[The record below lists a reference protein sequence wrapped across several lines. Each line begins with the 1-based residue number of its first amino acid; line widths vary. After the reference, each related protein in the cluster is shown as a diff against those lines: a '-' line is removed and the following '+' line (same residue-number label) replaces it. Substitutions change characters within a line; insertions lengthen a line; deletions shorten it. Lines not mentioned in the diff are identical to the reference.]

1 MTEVLKAR
9 AVDAGPDITPLLQP
23 LEIGQLRLANR
34 FVMPGMQRAWT
45 IDGAPTGQMR
55 EYYRQRALGGTALVI
70 TEACAV
76 DPPSAT
82 ANSLFG
88 WLTAR
93 TQSAWR
99 ACVDA
104 VHEAGGAM
112 FLQLWHQGAVDTG
125 EADAGFVALSPS
137 GLAHP
142 DKPFGRAASA
152 AELAAIRQAFVRSAV
167 YAQETGAD
175 GVEIHACHGYLLDQF
190 LWPAI
195 NLRTDRYGGTAM
207 SGRAAFP
214 AEVIAAV
221 REATGPHFAISVRI
235 SQWKEV
241 DYEAK
246 IAATPDELGQLV
258 SILQSAGA
266 DLFHVS
272 TRRFWTPEWDG
283 SDLGLAGWVKS
294 FTDAP
299 VIAVGSVGL
308 DIDVMATLEG
318 EEPKPTGAS
327 RIGDLVRRFE
337 RGDFDLVS
345 VGRSQ
350 IGDPDWV
357 AKVRDNR
364 IPEIRPFRRTDLDF
378 LYLSAGLLAEPFETR
393 SPRGAHTPIGCQT
406 VFVSR
411 KPNIRSRP
419 GSAAQSAAGRR
430 TTRLRFSAAA
440 TARSSASAPGA
451 PARSIAFTSMCEAS
465 HGPTSAT
472 RPVST
477 FTTPPGT
484 SEVASTSARVTAASG
499 YLSLATTTVVLPL
512 TIAGAITDTSPS
524 RAESC
529 GASTATT
536 PVGSGSEKLK

>member
-1 MTEVLKAR
+1 MTQIKEAR
-9 AVDAGPDITPLLQP
+9 AQAPGPDIAPLLQP
-23 LEIGQLRLANR
+23 LEIGRLRLRNR
-34 FVMPGMQRAWT
+34 FVLPGMQRAWT
-45 IDGAPTGQMR
+45 VDGAPTERMR

-76 DPPSAT
+76 DHPSAT
-82 ANSLFG
+82 SNSLFG

-93 TQSAWR
+93 TAGAW
-99 ACVDA
+99 ASCVDA
-104 VHEAGGAM
+104 VHSAGGAM

-125 EADAGFVALSPS
+125 GADEGSGFVALSPS

-152 AELAAIRQAFVRSAV
+152 ADLAAIRQAFVRSAV

-195 NLRTDRYGGTAM
+195 NRRTDRYGGAAM

-221 REATGPHFAISVRI
+221 REATGPDFTISVRI
-235 SQWKEV
+235 SQWKEL

-246 IAATPDELGQLV
+246 IAATPGELGELV
-258 SILQSAGA
+258 SILRSAGA

-272 TRRFWTPEWDG
+272 TRRFWTPEWEG

-294 FTDAP
+294 FTGAP

-308 DIDVMATLEG
+308 DVDVMATLEG
-318 EEPKPTGAS
+318 EEARPTGNS
-327 RIGDLVRRFE
+327 RIEDLVRRFR

-357 AKVRDNR
+357 AKVRDDR
-364 IPEIRPFRRTDLDF
+364 IGEIRPFRRAD
-378 LYLSAGLLAEPFETR
+378 
-393 SPRGAHTPIGCQT
+393 
-406 VFVSR
+406 
-411 KPNIRSRP
+411 
-419 GSAAQSAAGRR
+419 
-430 TTRLRFSAAA
+430 
-440 TARSSASAPGA
+440 
-451 PARSIAFTSMCEAS
+451 IAF
-465 HGPTSAT
+465 
-472 RPVST
+472 
-477 FTTPPGT
+477 
-484 SEVASTSARVTAASG
+484 
-499 YLSLATTTVVLPL
+499 L
-512 TIAGAITDTSPS
+512 
-524 RAESC
+524 
-529 GASTATT
+529 
-536 PVGSGSEKLK
+536 

>member
-1 MTEVLKAR
+1 MTQIKEAR
-9 AVDAGPDITPLLQP
+9 AQAPGPDIAPLLQP
-23 LEIGQLRLANR
+23 LEIGRLRLRNR
-34 FVMPGMQRAWT
+34 FVLPGMQRAWT
-45 IDGAPTGQMR
+45 VDGAPTERMR

-76 DPPSAT
+76 DHPSAT
-82 ANSLFG
+82 SNSLFG
-88 WLTAR
+88 WLTAG
-93 TQSAWR
+93 TAGAW
-99 ACVDA
+99 ASCVDA
-104 VHEAGGAM
+104 VHSAGGAM

-125 EADAGFVALSPS
+125 GADEGSGFVALSPS

-152 AELAAIRQAFVRSAV
+152 ADLAAIRQAFVRSAV
-167 YAQETGAD
+167 YARETGAD

-195 NLRTDRYGGTAM
+195 NRRTDRYGGAAM

-221 REATGPHFAISVRI
+221 REATGPDFTISVRI
-235 SQWKEV
+235 SQWKEL

-246 IAATPDELGQLV
+246 IAPSPGELGQLV
-258 SILQSAGA
+258 SILRSAGA

-308 DIDVMATLEG
+308 DVDVMATLEG
-318 EEPKPTGAS
+318 EEARPTGNS
-327 RIGDLVRRFE
+327 RIEDLIRRFR

-357 AKVRDNR
+357 AKVRDDR
-364 IPEIRPFRRTDLDF
+364 IGDIRPFRRAD
-378 LYLSAGLLAEPFETR
+378 
-393 SPRGAHTPIGCQT
+393 
-406 VFVSR
+406 
-411 KPNIRSRP
+411 
-419 GSAAQSAAGRR
+419 
-430 TTRLRFSAAA
+430 
-440 TARSSASAPGA
+440 
-451 PARSIAFTSMCEAS
+451 IAF
-465 HGPTSAT
+465 
-472 RPVST
+472 
-477 FTTPPGT
+477 
-484 SEVASTSARVTAASG
+484 
-499 YLSLATTTVVLPL
+499 L
-512 TIAGAITDTSPS
+512 
-524 RAESC
+524 
-529 GASTATT
+529 
-536 PVGSGSEKLK
+536 

>member
-1 MTEVLKAR
+1 MAQIKEAR
-9 AVDAGPDITPLLQP
+9 AQAPGPDIAPLLQP
-23 LEIGQLRLANR
+23 LEIGRLRLRNR
-34 FVMPGMQRAWT
+34 FVLPGMQRAWT
-45 IDGAPTGQMR
+45 VDGAPTERMR

-76 DPPSAT
+76 DHPSAT
-82 ANSLFG
+82 SNSLFG

-93 TQSAWR
+93 TAGAW
-99 ACVDA
+99 ASCVDA
-104 VHEAGGAM
+104 VHSAGGAM

-125 EADAGFVALSPS
+125 GADEGFVALSPS

-152 AELAAIRQAFVRSAV
+152 ADLAAIRQAFVRSAV

-195 NLRTDRYGGTAM
+195 NRRTDRYGGAAM

-221 REATGPHFAISVRI
+221 REATGPDFTISVRI
-235 SQWKEV
+235 SQWKEL

-246 IAATPDELGQLV
+246 IAATPVELGELV
-258 SILQSAGA
+258 SILRSAGA

-272 TRRFWTPEWDG
+272 TRRFWTPEWEG

-294 FTDAP
+294 FAGAP

-308 DIDVMATLEG
+308 DVDVMATLEG
-318 EEPKPTGAS
+318 EEARPTGNS
-327 RIGDLVRRFE
+327 RIEDLVRRFR

-357 AKVRDNR
+357 AKVSDDR
-364 IPEIRPFRRTDLDF
+364 IGEIRPFRRAD
-378 LYLSAGLLAEPFETR
+378 
-393 SPRGAHTPIGCQT
+393 
-406 VFVSR
+406 
-411 KPNIRSRP
+411 
-419 GSAAQSAAGRR
+419 
-430 TTRLRFSAAA
+430 
-440 TARSSASAPGA
+440 
-451 PARSIAFTSMCEAS
+451 IAF
-465 HGPTSAT
+465 
-472 RPVST
+472 
-477 FTTPPGT
+477 
-484 SEVASTSARVTAASG
+484 
-499 YLSLATTTVVLPL
+499 L
-512 TIAGAITDTSPS
+512 
-524 RAESC
+524 
-529 GASTATT
+529 
-536 PVGSGSEKLK
+536 

>member
-1 MTEVLKAR
+1 MAQIREAPEL
-9 AVDAGPDITPLLQP
+9 DIAPLLQP
-23 LEIGQLRLANR
+23 LDIGRLRLRNR
-34 FVMPGMQRAWT
+34 FVLPGMQRAWT
-45 IDGAPTGQMR
+45 VDGAPTERMR
-55 EYYRQRALGGTALVI
+55 EYYRQRALGGTGLVI

-76 DPPSAT
+76 DHPSAT
-82 ANSLFG
+82 SNSLFG
-88 WLTAR
+88 WLTAG
-93 TQSAWR
+93 TAGAW
-99 ACVDA
+99 ASCVDA
-104 VHEAGGAM
+104 VHAAGGAM

-125 EADAGFVALSPS
+125 EADEGFVALSPS

-167 YAQETGAD
+167 YARETGAD

-195 NLRTDRYGGTAM
+195 NRRTDRYGGAAM
-207 SGRAAFP
+207 AGRAAFP

-221 REATGPHFAISVRI
+221 RAATGPDFAISVRI
-235 SQWKEV
+235 SQWKEL

-258 SILQSAGA
+258 SILRSAGA

-294 FTDAP
+294 FTNAP

-357 AKVRDNR
+357 AKMSDGRSA
-364 IPEIRPFRRTDLDF
+364 EIRPFRRADIPF
-378 LYLSAGLLAEPFETR
+378 LSVLAVLSP
-393 SPRGAHTPIGCQT
+393 
-406 VFVSR
+406 
-411 KPNIRSRP
+411 
-419 GSAAQSAAGRR
+419 
-430 TTRLRFSAAA
+430 
-440 TARSSASAPGA
+440 
-451 PARSIAFTSMCEAS
+451 
-465 HGPTSAT
+465 
-472 RPVST
+472 
-477 FTTPPGT
+477 
-484 SEVASTSARVTAASG
+484 
-499 YLSLATTTVVLPL
+499 
-512 TIAGAITDTSPS
+512 
-524 RAESC
+524 
-529 GASTATT
+529 
-536 PVGSGSEKLK
+536 

>member
-1 MTEVLKAR
+1 MTQIKEAR
-9 AVDAGPDITPLLQP
+9 AEVPGPDIAPLLQP
-23 LEIGQLRLANR
+23 LEIGRLRLRNR
-34 FVMPGMQRAWT
+34 FVLPGMQRAWT
-45 IDGAPTGQMR
+45 VDGAPTERMR

-76 DPPSAT
+76 DHPSAT
-82 ANSLFG
+82 SNSLFG

-93 TQSAWR
+93 TAGAW
-99 ACVDA
+99 ASCVDA
-104 VHEAGGAM
+104 VHSAGGAM

-125 EADAGFVALSPS
+125 GADEGSGFVALSPS

-152 AELAAIRQAFVRSAV
+152 ADLAAIRQAFVRSAV
-167 YAQETGAD
+167 YARETGAD

-195 NLRTDRYGGTAM
+195 NRRTDRYGGAAM

-221 REATGPHFAISVRI
+221 REATGPDFTISVRI
-235 SQWKEV
+235 SQWKEL

-246 IAATPDELGQLV
+246 IAATPGELGELV
-258 SILQSAGA
+258 SILRSAGA

-294 FTDAP
+294 FTGAP

-308 DIDVMATLEG
+308 DVDVMATLEG
-318 EEPKPTGAS
+318 EEARPTGDS
-327 RIGDLVRRFE
+327 KIEDLVRRFR

-357 AKVRDNR
+357 AKVRDDR
-364 IPEIRPFRRTDLDF
+364 IGEIRPFRRAD
-378 LYLSAGLLAEPFETR
+378 
-393 SPRGAHTPIGCQT
+393 
-406 VFVSR
+406 
-411 KPNIRSRP
+411 
-419 GSAAQSAAGRR
+419 
-430 TTRLRFSAAA
+430 
-440 TARSSASAPGA
+440 
-451 PARSIAFTSMCEAS
+451 IAF
-465 HGPTSAT
+465 
-472 RPVST
+472 
-477 FTTPPGT
+477 
-484 SEVASTSARVTAASG
+484 
-499 YLSLATTTVVLPL
+499 L
-512 TIAGAITDTSPS
+512 
-524 RAESC
+524 
-529 GASTATT
+529 
-536 PVGSGSEKLK
+536 

>member
-1 MTEVLKAR
+1 MAQIKEAR
-9 AVDAGPDITPLLQP
+9 AQAPGPDIAPLLQP
-23 LEIGQLRLANR
+23 LEIGRLRLRNR
-34 FVMPGMQRAWT
+34 FVLPGMQRAWT
-45 IDGAPTGQMR
+45 LDGAPTERMR

-76 DPPSAT
+76 DHPSAT
-82 ANSLFG
+82 SNSLFG

-93 TQSAWR
+93 TAGAW
-99 ACVDA
+99 ASCVDA
-104 VHEAGGAM
+104 VHSAGGAM

-125 EADAGFVALSPS
+125 GADEGFVALSPS

-167 YAQETGAD
+167 YARETGAD

-195 NLRTDRYGGTAM
+195 NRRTDRYGGAAM

-221 REATGPHFAISVRI
+221 REATGPDFTISVRI
-235 SQWKEV
+235 SQWKEL

-246 IAATPDELGQLV
+246 IAATPGELGQLV
-258 SILQSAGA
+258 SILRSAGA

-272 TRRFWTPEWDG
+272 TRRFWTPEWEG

-294 FTDAP
+294 FAGAP

-308 DIDVMATLEG
+308 DVDVMATLEG
-318 EEPKPTGAS
+318 EEARPTGNS
-327 RIGDLVRRFE
+327 RIEDLVRRFR

-357 AKVRDNR
+357 AKISDDK
-364 IPEIRPFRRTDLDF
+364 IGEIRPFRRAD
-378 LYLSAGLLAEPFETR
+378 
-393 SPRGAHTPIGCQT
+393 
-406 VFVSR
+406 
-411 KPNIRSRP
+411 
-419 GSAAQSAAGRR
+419 
-430 TTRLRFSAAA
+430 
-440 TARSSASAPGA
+440 
-451 PARSIAFTSMCEAS
+451 IAF
-465 HGPTSAT
+465 
-472 RPVST
+472 
-477 FTTPPGT
+477 
-484 SEVASTSARVTAASG
+484 
-499 YLSLATTTVVLPL
+499 L
-512 TIAGAITDTSPS
+512 
-524 RAESC
+524 
-529 GASTATT
+529 
-536 PVGSGSEKLK
+536 

>member
-1 MTEVLKAR
+1 
-9 AVDAGPDITPLLQP
+9 
-23 LEIGQLRLANR
+23 
-34 FVMPGMQRAWT
+34 
-45 IDGAPTGQMR
+45 MR

-76 DPPSAT
+76 DHPSAT
-82 ANSLFG
+82 SNSLFG

-93 TQSAWR
+93 TAGAW
-99 ACVDA
+99 ASCVDA
-104 VHEAGGAM
+104 VHSAGGAM

-125 EADAGFVALSPS
+125 GADEGFVALSPS

-167 YAQETGAD
+167 YARETGAD

-195 NLRTDRYGGTAM
+195 NRRTDRYGGAAM

-221 REATGPHFAISVRI
+221 REATGPDFTISVRI
-235 SQWKEV
+235 SQWKEL

-246 IAATPDELGQLV
+246 IAATPGELGQLV
-258 SILQSAGA
+258 SILRSAGA

-272 TRRFWTPEWDG
+272 TRRFWTPEWEG

-294 FTDAP
+294 FAGAP

-308 DIDVMATLEG
+308 DVDVMATLEG
-318 EEPKPTGAS
+318 EEARPTGNS
-327 RIGDLVRRFE
+327 RIEDLVRRFR

-357 AKVRDNR
+357 AKVSDDR
-364 IPEIRPFRRTDLDF
+364 IGDIRPFRRAD
-378 LYLSAGLLAEPFETR
+378 
-393 SPRGAHTPIGCQT
+393 
-406 VFVSR
+406 
-411 KPNIRSRP
+411 
-419 GSAAQSAAGRR
+419 
-430 TTRLRFSAAA
+430 
-440 TARSSASAPGA
+440 
-451 PARSIAFTSMCEAS
+451 IAF
-465 HGPTSAT
+465 
-472 RPVST
+472 
-477 FTTPPGT
+477 
-484 SEVASTSARVTAASG
+484 
-499 YLSLATTTVVLPL
+499 L
-512 TIAGAITDTSPS
+512 
-524 RAESC
+524 
-529 GASTATT
+529 
-536 PVGSGSEKLK
+536 

>member
-1 MTEVLKAR
+1 MAQIKEAR
-9 AVDAGPDITPLLQP
+9 AQAPGPDIAPLLQP
-23 LEIGQLRLANR
+23 LEIGRLRLRNR
-34 FVMPGMQRAWT
+34 FVLPGMQRAWT
-45 IDGAPTGQMR
+45 VDGAPTVRMR

-76 DPPSAT
+76 DHPSAT
-82 ANSLFG
+82 SNSLFG

-93 TQSAWR
+93 TAGAW
-99 ACVDA
+99 ASCVDA
-104 VHEAGGAM
+104 VHSAGGAM

-125 EADAGFVALSPS
+125 GADEGFVALSPS

-195 NLRTDRYGGTAM
+195 NRRTDRYGGAAM

-221 REATGPHFAISVRI
+221 REATGPDFTISVRI
-235 SQWKEV
+235 SQWKEL

-246 IAATPDELGQLV
+246 IAATPGELGQLV
-258 SILQSAGA
+258 SILRSAGA

-272 TRRFWTPEWDG
+272 TRRFWTPEWEG

-294 FTDAP
+294 FAGAP

-308 DIDVMATLEG
+308 DVDVMATLEG
-318 EEPKPTGAS
+318 EEARPTGNS
-327 RIGDLVRRFE
+327 RIEDLVRRFR

-357 AKVRDNR
+357 AKVSDDRVG
-364 IPEIRPFRRTDLDF
+364 EIRPFRRAD
-378 LYLSAGLLAEPFETR
+378 
-393 SPRGAHTPIGCQT
+393 
-406 VFVSR
+406 
-411 KPNIRSRP
+411 
-419 GSAAQSAAGRR
+419 
-430 TTRLRFSAAA
+430 
-440 TARSSASAPGA
+440 
-451 PARSIAFTSMCEAS
+451 IAF
-465 HGPTSAT
+465 
-472 RPVST
+472 
-477 FTTPPGT
+477 
-484 SEVASTSARVTAASG
+484 
-499 YLSLATTTVVLPL
+499 L
-512 TIAGAITDTSPS
+512 
-524 RAESC
+524 
-529 GASTATT
+529 
-536 PVGSGSEKLK
+536 

>member
-1 MTEVLKAR
+1 MTQIKEAR
-9 AVDAGPDITPLLQP
+9 AQAPGPDIAPLLQP
-23 LEIGQLRLANR
+23 LEIGRLRLRNR
-34 FVMPGMQRAWT
+34 FVLPGMQRAWT
-45 IDGAPTGQMR
+45 VDGAPTERMR

-76 DPPSAT
+76 DHPSAT
-82 ANSLFG
+82 SNSLFG
-88 WLTAR
+88 WLTAG
-93 TQSAWR
+93 TAGAW
-99 ACVDA
+99 ASCVDA
-104 VHEAGGAM
+104 VHSAGGAM

-125 EADAGFVALSPS
+125 GADEGSGFVALSPS

-152 AELAAIRQAFVRSAV
+152 ADLAAIRQAFVRSAV
-167 YAQETGAD
+167 YAQQIGAD

-195 NLRTDRYGGTAM
+195 NRRTDRYGGAAM

-221 REATGPHFAISVRI
+221 REATGPDFTISVRI
-235 SQWKEV
+235 SQWKEL

-246 IAATPDELGQLV
+246 IATSPGELGQLV
-258 SILQSAGA
+258 SILRSAGA

-308 DIDVMATLEG
+308 DVDVMATLEG
-318 EEPKPTGAS
+318 EEARPTGNT
-327 RIGDLVRRFE
+327 RIEDLIRRFR

-357 AKVRDNR
+357 AKVRDDR
-364 IPEIRPFRRTDLDF
+364 IGDIRPFRRAD
-378 LYLSAGLLAEPFETR
+378 
-393 SPRGAHTPIGCQT
+393 
-406 VFVSR
+406 
-411 KPNIRSRP
+411 
-419 GSAAQSAAGRR
+419 
-430 TTRLRFSAAA
+430 
-440 TARSSASAPGA
+440 
-451 PARSIAFTSMCEAS
+451 IAF
-465 HGPTSAT
+465 
-472 RPVST
+472 
-477 FTTPPGT
+477 
-484 SEVASTSARVTAASG
+484 
-499 YLSLATTTVVLPL
+499 L
-512 TIAGAITDTSPS
+512 
-524 RAESC
+524 
-529 GASTATT
+529 
-536 PVGSGSEKLK
+536 

>member
-1 MTEVLKAR
+1 MTQIKEAR
-9 AVDAGPDITPLLQP
+9 AQAPGPDIAPLLQP
-23 LEIGQLRLANR
+23 LEIGRLRLRNR
-34 FVMPGMQRAWT
+34 FVLPGMQRAWT
-45 IDGAPTGQMR
+45 VDGAPTERMR

-76 DPPSAT
+76 DHPSAT
-82 ANSLFG
+82 SNSLFG

-93 TQSAWR
+93 TAGAW
-99 ACVDA
+99 ASCVDA
-104 VHEAGGAM
+104 VHSAGAAI

-125 EADAGFVALSPS
+125 GADEGSGFVALSPS

-152 AELAAIRQAFVRSAV
+152 ADLVAIRQAFVRSAV
-167 YAQETGAD
+167 YAQQIGAD

-195 NLRTDRYGGTAM
+195 NRRTDRYGGAAV

-221 REATGPHFAISVRI
+221 REATGPDFTISVRI
-235 SQWKEV
+235 SQWKEL

-246 IAATPDELGQLV
+246 IAATPGELGELV
-258 SILQSAGA
+258 SILRSAGA

-294 FTDAP
+294 FTSAP

-308 DIDVMATLEG
+308 DVDVMATLEG
-318 EEPKPTGAS
+318 EEARPTGNS
-327 RIGDLVRRFE
+327 RIEDLIRRFR

-357 AKVRDNR
+357 AKVRDDR
-364 IPEIRPFRRTDLDF
+364 IGEIRPFRRAD
-378 LYLSAGLLAEPFETR
+378 
-393 SPRGAHTPIGCQT
+393 
-406 VFVSR
+406 
-411 KPNIRSRP
+411 
-419 GSAAQSAAGRR
+419 
-430 TTRLRFSAAA
+430 
-440 TARSSASAPGA
+440 
-451 PARSIAFTSMCEAS
+451 IAF
-465 HGPTSAT
+465 
-472 RPVST
+472 
-477 FTTPPGT
+477 
-484 SEVASTSARVTAASG
+484 
-499 YLSLATTTVVLPL
+499 L
-512 TIAGAITDTSPS
+512 
-524 RAESC
+524 
-529 GASTATT
+529 
-536 PVGSGSEKLK
+536 